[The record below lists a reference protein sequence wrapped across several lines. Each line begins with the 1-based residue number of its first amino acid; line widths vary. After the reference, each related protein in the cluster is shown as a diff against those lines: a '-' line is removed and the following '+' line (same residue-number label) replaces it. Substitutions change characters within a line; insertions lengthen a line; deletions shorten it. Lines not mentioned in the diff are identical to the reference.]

1 MGAVP
6 QRREEDRELAQAQE
20 LDELA
25 EAEARGEID
34 SPPLRRAR
42 SGRSEVFSVRLPE
55 DAAAELHRVAEA
67 EGVSAGIV
75 LRQWALSALT
85 GSAAPILTH
94 QQAEQL
100 FRETLQEAASQ
111 AVDSLT
117 VAATIAGRTGLNLGP
132 QLVYDRARD
141 RNRRLR

>member
-6 QRREEDRELAQAQE
+6 QRRDEDRERAQAQE

-25 EAEARGEID
+25 EAEARGEVD
-34 SPPLRRAR
+34 SPHLRRAR
-42 SGRSEVFSVRLPE
+42 TGRSEVFSVRLPE
-55 DAAAELHRVAEA
+55 DAAAELHRVAKA

-75 LRQWALSALT
+75 LRQWALNALT
-85 GSAAPILTH
+85 GSDAPMLTH
-94 QQAEQL
+94 KQAEQL

-117 VAATIAGRTGLNLGP
+117 SAAAIAGRTGLNLGP
-132 QLVYDRARD
+132 RLVHDRAR
-141 RNRRLR
+141 NRGLG